1 VHPHRAGGLAG
12 IGQLLGRQPKVIDGI
27 ARQHGGRPRLQRS
40 DTNRQKSCDASIGTQ
55 PVAMLPRAWR
65 SLAGD
70 QCIRIADARS
80 MMRYSFG
87 SGGAFLLLATS
98 MSGSS

>member
-1 VHPHRAGGLAG
+1 VHTHRAGGLAG
-12 IGQLLGRQPKVIDGI
+12 ISQLLGRQPKVIDGI

-40 DTNRQKSCDASIGTQ
+40 DTNRQKSCDASAGRQ
-55 PVAMLPRAWR
+55 PVSMLPRACR
-65 SLAGD
+65 SLCGD

-80 MMRYSFG
+80 MMRYLFG
-87 SGGAFLLLATS
+87 SGGAFRLVSTS